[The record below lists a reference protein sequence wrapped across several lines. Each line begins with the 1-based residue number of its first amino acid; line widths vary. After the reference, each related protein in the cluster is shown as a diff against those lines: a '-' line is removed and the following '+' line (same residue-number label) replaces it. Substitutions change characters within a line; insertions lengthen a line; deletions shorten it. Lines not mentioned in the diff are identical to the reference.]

1 MPMNDRK
8 HLSQRDIAQALG
20 VTVSTVSRALSG
32 AAGVGEEVRARIK
45 AYAEA
50 HHYQP
55 NPFALSLRYDV
66 PRIIGVIVPD
76 IATHFFSS
84 IIKSIETTALEHGYF
99 TILMSS
105 NECADDEVRDVRNLL
120 SMHVSGMIICLS
132 QQTRRLDHILEV
144 CEGGTPVV
152 LFDRVALPDKLSS
165 VTIDDSASAYQA
177 TRYLIE
183 SGSRRIAFL
192 GGANHLGIVSN
203 RKHGYIRAL
212 KEAGLAV
219 DPRLVA
225 CHEIS
230 FNAGLV
236 DTLALLEAQPDAL
249 LAMNDT
255 LAFAAMEAIKS
266 RGMVIPDDIR
276 LIGYTDET
284 HANYLTPKLTAV
296 RHNTR
301 LIGEQACRLLL
312 EQIGG
317 DTAVRHITVPTH
329 LEIRKTT

>member
-1 MPMNDRK
+1 M
-8 HLSQRDIAQALG
+8 
-20 VTVSTVSRALSG
+20 
-32 AAGVGEEVRARIK
+32 
-45 AYAEA
+45 
-50 HHYQP
+50 
-55 NPFALSLRYDV
+55 
-66 PRIIGVIVPD
+66 
-76 IATHFFSS
+76 
-84 IIKSIETTALEHGYF
+84 
-99 TILMSS
+99 
-105 NECADDEVRDVRNLL
+105 
-120 SMHVSGMIICLS
+120 
-132 QQTRRLDHILEV
+132 DHILEV

-183 SGSRRIAFL
+183 SGSGGIAFL
-192 GGANHLGIVSN
+192 GGANTWVSSATASTLYPCAEGGGVGG
-203 RKHGYIRAL
+203 RPQ
-212 KEAGLAV
+212 AGGLSR
-219 DPRLVA
+219 D
-225 CHEIS
+225 H

-329 LEIRKTT
+329 LEIRRPLDTIGYATRCVLNGKVRQKDIAYFCLILPATTNLNLWSTRILARRV

>member
-1 MPMNDRK
+1 M
-8 HLSQRDIAQALG
+8 
-20 VTVSTVSRALSG
+20 
-32 AAGVGEEVRARIK
+32 
-45 AYAEA
+45 AEA

-192 GGANHLGIVSN
+192 GVQPPGISATAS
-203 RKHGYIRAL
+203 RLYRAM
-212 KEAGLAV
+212 KEEGWRSTPSWCLSRDQFYAGM
-219 DPRLVA
+219 
-225 CHEIS
+225 
-230 FNAGLV
+230 V
-236 DTLALLEAQPDAL
+236 DTWRCGSPARWPVGHER
-249 LAMNDT
+249 T
-255 LAFAAMEAIKS
+255 LAFAA
-266 RGMVIPDDIR
+266 
-276 LIGYTDET
+276 
-284 HANYLTPKLTAV
+284 
-296 RHNTR
+296 
-301 LIGEQACRLLL
+301 
-312 EQIGG
+312 
-317 DTAVRHITVPTH
+317 
-329 LEIRKTT
+329 